1 MFRIRTPWIGRRAAL
16 AGLAAAF
23 GTVVT
28 SKLGP
33 ARAATDTPKLT
44 PTPGQTEGPYYPPEW
59 LGDIDNDLVLVK
71 GENATAMGTL
81 LHLRGRVMDRQGN
94 PVEGAIVEIWQ
105 CDAEGVYHHPWD
117 EQGRRKADE
126 GFQGRGR
133 VETDADG
140 RYVFRTIKPA
150 AYDGRTP
157 HIHFKIM
164 QPGGDTL
171 ITQMYFAGEPKNA
184 QDFVLNGIRDEAQ
197 RESVIVPLEDASA
210 MEKDA
215 LAGQFDIVLG

>member
-16 AGLAAAF
+16 SGLAAAL
-23 GTVVT
+23 GAAAAQ
-28 SKLGP
+28 KLAP
-33 ARAATDTPKLT
+33 ARAATGPTLA
-44 PTPGQTEGPYYPPEW
+44 PTPGQSEGPFYPPEW

-71 GENATAMGTL
+71 GEDAKALGRV
-81 LHLRGRVMDRQGN
+81 LHLRGRVIDRGGQ
-94 PVEGAIVEIWQ
+94 PIEGAIVEIWQ
-105 CDAEGVYHHPWD
+105 CDSQGVYHHPWD
-117 EQGRRKADE
+117 ERGRRKADV

-133 VETDADG
+133 VETDAQG

-150 AYDGRTP
+150 GYTGRTP

-171 ITQMYFAGEPKNA
+171 VTQMYFAGEADNA
-184 QDFVLNGIRDEAQ
+184 RDGILNSIADPAQ
-197 RESVIVPLEDASA
+197 RENVIVRLENAGA
-210 MEKDA
+210 VEPGA

>member
-1 MFRIRTPWIGRRAAL
+1 MFRIRTHWIGRRAAL
-16 AGLAAAF
+16 SGLAAAIGLAAARPF
-23 GTVVT
+23 G
-28 SKLGP
+28 S
-33 ARAATDTPKLT
+33 ARAALEPKLT
-44 PTPGQTEGPYYPPEW
+44 PTPGQAEGPFYPPQW

-71 GENATAMGTL
+71 GEEAKAMGMV
-81 LHLRGRVMDRQGN
+81 LHLRGRVMDRSGA
-94 PVEGAIVEIWQ
+94 PVVGAIVEIWQ

-117 EQGRRKADE
+117 ERGRRKADA

-133 VETDADG
+133 VETDAEG

-150 AYDGRTP
+150 AYSGRTP

-171 ITQMYFAGEPKNA
+171 ITQMYFAGEPDNA
-184 QDFVLNGIRDEAQ
+184 RDGILNSIADPAQ
-197 RESVIVPLEDASA
+197 RASVIVPLEDADVV
-210 MEKDA
+210 EPGA